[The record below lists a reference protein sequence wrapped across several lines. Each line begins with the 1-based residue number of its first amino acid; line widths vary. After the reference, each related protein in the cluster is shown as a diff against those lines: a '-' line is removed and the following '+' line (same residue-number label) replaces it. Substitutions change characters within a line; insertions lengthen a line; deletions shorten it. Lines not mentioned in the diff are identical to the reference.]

1 MNYQTNEQL
10 SELRLNAM
18 KIEYQRQSELPAVSE
33 LTFDERFSMIV
44 TAQINARRDAK
55 MKRLIRAA
63 DLREPGASLSS
74 IDYDPVRNLPRKD
87 VMALSD
93 CEWIRRGNN
102 LIITGATGVG
112 KTYLMSA
119 FGREACTR
127 GLTVRTFR
135 VSRLLTDLKIGF
147 GDGSYNQ
154 IISSLIKP
162 DLLSLD
168 DVGLKRFDVTMGQD
182 FKEVIEERS
191 RAHRSTGI
199 TAQLPVREWPSAFDD
214 LTIADGVIDRI
225 VPNAYRFNLKGPS
238 RRPSLEVEQMS
249 QSEAEPSTEAESE

>member
-1 MNYQTNEQL
+1 
-10 SELRLNAM
+10 
-18 KIEYQRQSELPAVSE
+18 
-33 LTFDERFSMIV
+33 
-44 TAQINARRDAK
+44 
-55 MKRLIRAA
+55 
-63 DLREPGASLSS
+63 
-74 IDYDPVRNLPRKD
+74 
-87 VMALSD
+87 
-93 CEWIRRGNN
+93 
-102 LIITGATGVG
+102 
-112 KTYLMSA
+112 MSA

-162 DLLSLD
+162 DLLILD
-168 DVGLKRFDVTMGQD
+168 DFGLKRFDVAMGQD

-199 TAQLPVREWPSAFDD
+199 TAQLPVKEWPSAFDD
-214 LTIADGVIDRI
+214 LTIADGVMDRI

-238 RRPSLEVEQMS
+238 RRPSLEVEQMTL
-249 QSEAEPSTEAESE
+249 SEAEPSTEADAR